1 MIAIY
6 KRELKS
12 YFCSFLGCLFI
23 GVMLFLMGIYF
34 SVYNLFMGYPY
45 IGYALSSIVFLFLV
59 GIPILSMRIL
69 AEERHQKTDQL
80 ILTAPVGVGSIVIGK
95 FLALATIFAIPAGII
110 SIYPLILSLFGTIAF
125 GETYVAVLG
134 FFLYGL
140 ACIAIGVFVSSL
152 TESQV
157 IAAVITFGVLFLG
170 YVMSGICNMISTTG
184 NLLTKILSAFDMV
197 SRFDTFLNG
206 SLQMTG
212 VVYFVSV
219 ILLFLVLTVQSI
231 QKRRYQ
237 VSVRNFSMSTYSVAV
252 VLISTAAVVLVNV
265 LAGELPLRFTSFDV
279 TSNRL
284 YSLTD
289 ETKEIVSSLEEDVRL
304 YVLAN
309 EKQADATLDA
319 ALKKYADLNAHIKV
333 SYVDPAV
340 NPKFFTKYTDSD
352 LSFNSI
358 IAESSKRYK
367 VIDYSSIYQTQI
379 DYYTYSSTVTGYD
392 GEGQLTSAIA
402 YVTSDDMPK
411 MYLLEGHGEAV
422 FDAEFTAAI
431 EKENVTYET
440 INLLNYDSVPEDASC
455 VIVYAPLSDFSDDDT
470 EKMLTYMENGG
481 NVFLITAY
489 TENDM
494 TNFNKLLAFYDVEV
508 TKGLVIEGDANC
520 FYQSPFFLLPQI
532 AYHEITESAYNS
544 GTYVFVPYAQGL
556 TVHENEAVSAS
567 ILLDTSDDS
576 YARNDM
582 ESSAGYEKQDT
593 DQPGPFAVGAAC
605 EKVIG
610 DKQSN
615 GVIYT
620 SADLFTRD
628 ADAMVAG
635 TNLKLFTST
644 IGSFANHTVSVSI
657 PVKSYEIS
665 TLTMSQN
672 VIFLLA
678 LFTVLVLPAAFLI
691 SGFVIWLRRRKR

>member
-12 YFCSFLGCLFI
+12 YFCSFLGSLFV

-45 IGYALSSIVFLFLV
+45 IGYALSSVVFIFLI
-59 GIPILSMRIL
+59 GIPILTMRIL
-69 AEERHQKTDQL
+69 SEERHQKTDQL
-80 ILTAPVGVGSIVIGK
+80 ILTAPVSVSSIVFGK
-95 FLALATIFAIPAGII
+95 FLALATIFAIPVGII
-110 SIYPLILSLFGTIAF
+110 SIYPLILSFFGTIAF

-157 IAAVITFGVLFLG
+157 IAAVITFGALFLG
-170 YVMSGICNMISTTG
+170 YVMSGICNMISSTG
-184 NLLTKILSAFDMV
+184 NFLTEVLSAFDMV

-206 SLQMTG
+206 SLQMTS
-212 VVYFVSV
+212 VVYYVSFV
-219 ILLFLVLTVQSI
+219 LLFLILTVQSI

-237 VSVRNFSMSTYSVAV
+237 ISGRTFSMSTYSVAV
-252 VLISTAAVVLVNV
+252 VIISTAAAVLLNM
-265 LAGELPLRFTSFDV
+265 LALELPLRFTSFDV
-279 TSNRL
+279 TTNRL

-289 ETKEIVSSLEEDVRL
+289 ETKKIISSLEEDIQL

-309 EKQADATLDA
+309 ENQADSTLDA
-319 ALKKYADLNAHIKV
+319 TLKKYADLSSHVKV

-367 VIDYSSIYQTQI
+367 VIDYSDIYQTQL
-379 DYYTYSSTVTGYD
+379 DYSTYSSVVTGYD
-392 GEGQLTSAIA
+392 GEGRLTSAIA

-422 FDAEFTAAI
+422 FDANFIAAI
-431 EKENVTYET
+431 EKENIEYET
-440 INLLNYDSVPEDASC
+440 INLMNYDAVPDDASC
-455 VIVYAPLSDFSDDDT
+455 VISYAPSSDFSQDDT
-470 EKMLTYMENGG
+470 EKMLNYMDKGG
-481 NVFLITAY
+481 NVFLIAGY
-489 TENDM
+489 TENEM
-494 TNFNKLLAFYDVEV
+494 ANFRKLLAFYGVEA
-508 TKGLVIEGDANC
+508 TRGYVIEGDRNC
-520 FYQSPFFLLPQI
+520 YYQNPYFLLPQI
-532 AYHEITESAYNS
+532 VYDDITQSAYDS
-544 GTYVFVPYAQGL
+544 GNYVFVPGALGL
-556 TVHENEAVSAS
+556 TVKERDDVAVVR
-567 ILLDTSDDS
+567 LLLTSEDS

-582 ESSAGYEKQDT
+582 ESSAGYEKQDG
-593 DQPGPFAVGAAC
+593 DQEGPFAAGVKCERTVGDTTSNA
-605 EKVIG
+605 VIFSC
-610 DKQSN
+610 KE
-615 GVIYT
+615 
-620 SADLFTRD
+620 LFTSD

-635 TNLKLFTST
+635 TNLRLFTSA
-644 IGSFANHTVSVSI
+644 IGSFADHNVSVSI

-665 TLTMSQN
+665 TLTIAQN
-672 VIFLLA
+672 SILLLA
-678 LFTVLVLPAAFLI
+678 LFTTVVIPLVFLI
-691 SGFVIWLRRRKR
+691 SGFMIWLGRRKR